1 MIDDYDQKYMK
12 SVGDL
17 PLKET
22 LEFDNK
28 IIAARVV
35 FQKDNKYY
43 LQAFLD
49 KCFFK
54 IINVK
59 L

>member
-1 MIDDYDQKYMK
+1 MK